1 MLRTSIRKSQDLNI
15 PAPTGSSWAP
25 PIGGPGFR
33 VTSGQNYEPK
43 SAALRVTVRTS
54 HTTTVVAFPRLK
66 QGSSRM

>member
-25 PIGGPGFR
+25 PVGGPGFR

-54 HTTTVVAFPRLK
+54 HTTTVWLSGA
-66 QGSSRM
+66 RMAG